1 MNRIKRASS
10 IKATSM
16 VMIMLCAM
24 YFITYV
30 DRVNVSTAAGQ
41 FSSELGLSNTQL
53 GFVFSAFAYP
63 YLVFQFIGGWVS
75 DRFGARRTLIACAF
89 IWATATVLT
98 GMAGGFI
105 SLVAARMLLGLGE
118 GATFPAASSAMAA
131 WVAKDKRG
139 FAQGI
144 THAAAR
150 LGNAMA
156 PILVASLMTAYDW
169 RFSFYLLGA
178 LSFGWVVLWYATYT
192 EKPEKHPRITQ
203 AEIDRLPPPKVR
215 PVDVPGT
222 WMRLF
227 RRMLPVSSVYFC
239 YNWILWLML
248 SWIPMYFM
256 HKYHM
261 NIKDAVLFTSGVFF
275 AGVVGDLLGGL
286 ISDRL
291 LRRTGRLRL
300 ARSYL
305 VAVCMACTGLSLIPV
320 LLFQEPMYSL
330 IFLAMALFFNEMTVG
345 PMWAVPMDI
354 AYDRVGT
361 ASGIM
366 NGTAATATIIS
377 PVLAGY
383 LIDQTGNWTLPFMI
397 SIGVLACGV
406 LLTFTMKPDVPFQ
419 ADSTGTAPAPFDG
432 AAAPR

>member
-1 MNRIKRASS
+1 MNSFKSKFS
-10 IKATSM
+10 IKATTV
-16 VMIMLCAM
+16 VMIMLCLM

-41 FSSELGLSNTQL
+41 FSTELGLSNTQL
-53 GFVFSAFAYP
+53 GFIFSAFAYP

-75 DRFGARRTLIACAF
+75 DRFGAKRTLIVCAF
-89 IWATATVLT
+89 IWAAATVLT

-118 GATFPAASSAMAA
+118 GATFPAATSAMSA

-156 PILVASLMTAYDW
+156 PIMVASLMTAYDW
-169 RFSFYLLGA
+169 RFAFYLLGG
-178 LSFGWVVLWYATYT
+178 LSFGWVVLWYVTYT
-192 EKPEKHPRITQ
+192 EKPNDHPRIT
-203 AEIDRLPPPKVR
+203 AEELAVLPAPKVR
-215 PVDVPGT
+215 KKDAPGT
-222 WMRLF
+222 WARLF

-256 HKYHM
+256 HNYHL

-275 AGVVGDLLGGL
+275 AGVAGDLLGGV
-286 ISDRL
+286 ISDKL
-291 LRRTGRLRL
+291 LRRTGNLKL

-305 VAVCMACTGLSLIPV
+305 VAICMACTGLSLIPV
-320 LLFQEPMYSL
+320 LLFQEPVYSL
-330 IFLAMALFFNEMTVG
+330 IFLGMALFFNEMTVG

-354 AYDRVGT
+354 AHDRAGT

-383 LIDQTGNWTLPFMI
+383 LIDQTGNWTLPFLI

-406 LLTFTMKPDVPFQ
+406 LLTFTMKPEMAFDADKTKDVKGFKPL
-419 ADSTGTAPAPFDG
+419 
-432 AAAPR
+432 AAK

>member
-1 MNRIKRASS
+1 MNRLFKV
-10 IKATSM
+10 KATSM
-16 VMIMLCAM
+16 VLVMLCLM

-41 FSSELGLSNTQL
+41 FSAELGLTNTQL
-53 GFVFSAFAYP
+53 GFIFSAFAYP

-75 DRFGARRTLIACAF
+75 DRFGAKRTLIVCAF

-98 GMAGGFI
+98 GLAGGFL

-118 GATFPAASSAMAA
+118 GATFPAATSAMSA

-144 THAAAR
+144 THSAAR

-156 PILVASLMTAYDW
+156 PMIVAALMTAYDW
-169 RFSFYLLGA
+169 RFSFYLLGG
-178 LSFGWVVLWYATYT
+178 LSFGWIVLWYATYT
-192 EKPEKHPRITQ
+192 EKPADHPRITQ
-203 AEIDRLPPPKVR
+203 QELDSLPPPKPAR
-215 PVDVPGT
+215 GPDAPGT

-256 HKYHM
+256 HNYQL
-261 NIKDAVLFTSGVFF
+261 NIKDAVLYTSGVFF
-275 AGVVGDLLGGL
+275 AGVLGDLLGGVL
-286 ISDRL
+286 SDKI
-291 LRRTGRLRL
+291 LRRTGNLKL

-305 VAVCMACTGLSLIPV
+305 VAVCMGLTGLSLIPV
-320 LLFQEPMYSL
+320 LMFQEPMYSL
-330 IFLAMALFFNEMTVG
+330 VFLGLALFFNEMIVG

-354 AYDRVGT
+354 ANDRAGT

-383 LIDQTGNWTLPFMI
+383 LIDQTGNWSLPFLI

-406 LLTFTMKPDVPFQ
+406 LLTFTMKPQ
-419 ADSTGTAPAPFDG
+419 RAFD
-432 AAAPR
+432 ANATSKPVMRTDFS

>member
-1 MNRIKRASS
+1 MNRLFKV
-10 IKATSM
+10 KATSM
-16 VMIMLCAM
+16 VLVMLCLM

-41 FSSELGLSNTQL
+41 FSAELGLTNTQL
-53 GFVFSAFAYP
+53 GFIFSAFAYP

-75 DRFGARRTLIACAF
+75 DRFGAKRTLIVCAF

-98 GMAGGFI
+98 GLAGGFL

-118 GATFPAASSAMAA
+118 GATFPAATSAMSA

-139 FAQGI
+139 FAQGV
-144 THAAAR
+144 THSAAR

-156 PILVASLMTAYDW
+156 PMIVAALMTAYDW
-169 RFSFYLLGA
+169 RFSFYLLGG
-178 LSFGWVVLWYATYT
+178 LSFGWIVLWYATYT
-192 EKPEKHPRITQ
+192 EKPADHPRITQ
-203 AEIDRLPPPKVR
+203 QELDSLPPPKPAR
-215 PVDVPGT
+215 GPDAPGT

-256 HKYHM
+256 HNYQL
-261 NIKDAVLFTSGVFF
+261 NIKDAVLYTSGVFF
-275 AGVVGDLLGGL
+275 AGVLGDLLGGVL
-286 ISDRL
+286 SDRI
-291 LRRTGRLRL
+291 LRRTGNLKL

-305 VAVCMACTGLSLIPV
+305 VAVCMGLTGLSLIPV

-330 IFLAMALFFNEMTVG
+330 LFLGLALFFNEMIVG

-354 AYDRVGT
+354 ANDRAGT

-383 LIDQTGNWTLPFMI
+383 LIDQTGNWSLPFLV

-406 LLTFTMKPDVPFQ
+406 LLTFTMKPQ
-419 ADSTGTAPAPFDG
+419 RAFD
-432 AAAPR
+432 ANATSKPVMRTDFS

>member
-1 MNRIKRASS
+1 MNRLK
-10 IKATSM
+10 IKATTV
-16 VMIMLCAM
+16 VMMMLCLM

-53 GFVFSAFAYP
+53 GFIFSAFAYP
-63 YLVFQFIGGWVS
+63 YMVFQFIGGWVS
-75 DRFGARRTLIACAF
+75 DRYGAKRTLIVCAF
-89 IWATATVLT
+89 IWAVATVLT
-98 GMAGGFI
+98 GMAGGFF

-118 GATFPAASSAMAA
+118 GATFPASTSAMAA

-150 LGNAMA
+150 LGNACA
-156 PILVASLMTAYDW
+156 PLIVAALMTAYDW

-178 LSFGWVVLWYATYT
+178 LSFGWVVLWYVTYT
-192 EKPEKHPRITQ
+192 EKPVDHPRITAQ
-203 AEIDRLPPPKVR
+203 ELAALPAPKPR
-215 PVDVPGT
+215 RVDAPGT
-222 WMRLF
+222 YARLF

-256 HKYHM
+256 HNYHL

-275 AGVVGDLLGGL
+275 AGVVGDLLGGV
-286 ISDRL
+286 ISDKL
-291 LRRTGRLRL
+291 LRKTGNVKL

-330 IFLAMALFFNEMTVG
+330 IFLGMALFFNEMTVG

-354 AYDRVGT
+354 ASDRAGT

-397 SIGVLACGV
+397 SIGVLAFGV
-406 LLTFTMKPDVPFQ
+406 LMTFTMKPQNLFV
-419 ADSTGTAPAPFDG
+419 ADAPAPSQNFETLEG
-432 AAAPR
+432 KEAVVK